1 MTRKKGI
8 LSKIWDR
15 KSKQEMADSHIHRKF
30 ENNLDLITD
39 E

>member
-8 LSKIWDR
+8 LSKIWGR
-15 KSKQEMADSHIHRKF
+15 KSEREMADSHIHRKL